1 MEKQPKIEIYRGN
14 ALDVLRGD
22 VGRFDAVIT
31 DPPYASGS
39 TLAGKQVSTAKKY
52 TGTKGRCPFPDFVGD
67 AMDTRAWS
75 HMMRELLEAA
85 REKSTPGA
93 PLAIFIDWRNLPT
106 LTDAIQWAGW
116 SLRGVAVW
124 DKITSRPQKGR
135 FRQQAEFLVW
145 GSNGHMPVDRGVPCL
160 PGVFRATNVQSG
172 ERIHQTQKPMEIMRE
187 VVKIT
192 APGGRILDPF
202 AGSGTT
208 LAAARAEGYDAAG
221 IEVHGE
227 IAAAAAERLGVEAVD
242 VYNRMTA

>member
-1 MEKQPKIEIYRGN
+1 MDRQPKIEIYKGN

-39 TLAGKQVSTAKKY
+39 TLAGKQVSTATKY
-52 TGTKGRCPFPDFVGD
+52 TGMKGRCPFPDFVGD

-93 PLAIFIDWRNLPT
+93 ALVVFIDWRNLPT

-124 DKITSRPQKGR
+124 DKVTSRPQKGR

-145 GSNGHMPVDRGVPCL
+145 GSNGHMPLDRGVPCL
-160 PGVFRATNVQSG
+160 PGVFRATNVQGG
-172 ERIHQTQKPMEIMRE
+172 ERIHQTQKPLEIMRE
-187 VVKIT
+187 IVKIT

-202 AGSGTT
+202 AGSGST